1 MTVDSTASIVASRD
15 TVSVIDAPKTVL
27 ASAVKSVPL
36 GASNSSLVNSAMKYL
51 GSHWDCTYLV
61 EQSLRDLGYQV
72 SDLAPMQFGQFG
84 TVFYDPSQVQ
94 AGDIMM
100 RGGHVAIYAGDG
112 YSVQGGFGFGGVV
125 YNQWEGP
132 ANYSAFVRIG

>member
-36 GASNSSLVNSAMKYL
+36 GASNSSLVSSAMKYL